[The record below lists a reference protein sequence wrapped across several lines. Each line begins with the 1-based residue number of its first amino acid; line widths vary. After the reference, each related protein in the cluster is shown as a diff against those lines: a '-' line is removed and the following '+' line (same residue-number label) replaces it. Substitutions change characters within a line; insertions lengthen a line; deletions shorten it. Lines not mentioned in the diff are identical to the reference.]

1 MQNERLD
8 FSYNWNKKLEN
19 KCFSTIRIFNKK
31 YFIGNLFDVFLND
44 KFLFTAK
51 IKFEKSFFMNQLNE
65 PMSYLDTGYSKNE
78 TLDILKKM
86 YKNKIDLKFHYL
98 ILEKQ

>member
-8 FSYNWNKKLEN
+8 FSYNWNNKLEN
-19 KCFSTIRIFNKK
+19 KCFSTIRIFSKK
-31 YFIGNLFDVFLND
+31 YSIGNLFDVYLKDN
-44 KFLFTAK
+44 FLFIAK

-65 PMSYLDTGYSKNE
+65 PMSLLDTGYSKSE

-86 YKNKIDLKFHYL
+86 YKNRIDLKFIYI

>member
-8 FSYNWNKKLEN
+8 FSYNWNNKLDN

-31 YFIGNLFDVFLND
+31 YSIESIFDVYLKDNFLY
-44 KFLFTAK
+44 TAK
-51 IKFEKSFFMNQLNE
+51 VKFEKSFFMDQLNE
-65 PMSYLDTGYSKNE
+65 PMSLLDTGYSKNE
-78 TLDILKKM
+78 TLDILRKM
-86 YKNKIDLKFHYL
+86 YKNRIDLKFHYI